1 MDHFIDRFKLWFFLI
16 RQNKIGGISIYSRCG
31 FLSRK
36 EIHNRWSVG
45 KFEAIIQRIGTW
57 FISWRISLATNF
69 LRRML
74 HRLFFLADFLIAKIA
89 REREREGGNK
99 IARKFSPRTMAI
111 YGSYTK
117 ERNILGRRRKRE
129 RELALNR
136 KIKIVRILDS
146 LLTIFQQKQ

>member
-1 MDHFIDRFKLWFFLI
+1 MVESRFIRDAVSFLE
-16 RQNKIGGISIYSRCG
+16 K
-31 FLSRK
+31 K
-36 EIHNRWSVG
+36 IHNRWSVG

-74 HRLFFLADFLIAKIA
+74 RRLFFLADFLIAKIA
-89 REREREGGNK
+89 RERERERGNK